1 MNFKRTYAVFLRQ
14 LYIIRNLPSR
24 IVPYFVWA
32 VLDVVMWGFITKYL
46 YTVGS
51 GGFALVPALLGA
63 VILWDF
69 LSRVRDGITIPFLED
84 VWTNNLLNIFASPLK
99 LYEYIGGFVIMS
111 VTTSALGLAVMLF
124 LARVAFGFSLFSL
137 GLALAPFLLVLL
149 LFGIALGILSA
160 SIVFRFGPYAEWFV
174 WPIPG
179 ILNLFVGVFY
189 PVSVLP
195 SWMQHIGYIL
205 PPTYVFEGMR
215 SVLLT
220 GRFDAYALVLGFALT
235 ILYILLAY
243 GVFWWIYRIVVRNG
257 LLSRFSAGS
266 A

>member
-1 MNFKRTYAVFLRQ
+1 MNLKRTWAIFLRQ

-24 IVPYFVWA
+24 VVPYFLWA
-32 VLDVVMWGFITKYL
+32 VLDVVMWGFITRYL
-46 YTVGS
+46 FAVGAETFS
-51 GGFALVPALLGA
+51 IVPTLLGA

-84 VWTNNLLNIFASPLK
+84 VWTNNLLNIFASPLR

-111 VTTSALGLAVMLF
+111 ITTSIFGLAVMLV
-124 LARVAFGFSLFSL
+124 LARFAFGFSLFSL
-137 GLALAPFLLVLL
+137 GLALAPFFLILL

-174 WPIPG
+174 WPIPAV
-179 ILNLFVGVFY
+179 LNLFVGVFY

-195 SWMQHIGYIL
+195 GWMQLISYAL

-215 SVLLT
+215 SVLLSGT
-220 GRFDAYALVLGFALT
+220 LDARALALGFALT
-235 ILYILLAY
+235 LVYILLAY
-243 GVFWWIYRIVVRNG
+243 GVFWWVYRLVVRSG
-257 LLSRFSAGS
+257 LLSRFSAGG